1 MLHILNGDS
10 MLPAFGKAKISGER
24 CVIADVLHEGP
35 VLADPTDSAFIEAR
49 IRFAVEA
56 GWGSPDDATTYN
68 TAWSRCLTSALNHD
82 EVVLW
87 FEHDLYDQLLLLHH
101 IEWFARTQRPA
112 HLSLVCIGSFDGIP
126 DFRGLGQLSA
136 AQLRSLF
143 PGRTELDER
152 SIHVARSA
160 WAAFTSADPRTI
172 ETVLAGDTSAL
183 PFLDG
188 ALRRLLEEYPDTRSG
203 LSRTERQI
211 LRAVDGGHRT
221 PVEAFHAQA
230 AMEERVFL
238 GDLLFWGVLRK
249 LADAPQPLLECS
261 VRQLSAGRLPE
272 GAVQLTPFGRV
283 VFSGDAD
290 HVAANGID
298 RWIGGVHLQGT
309 KPQWRWDSSARS
321 IIADA

>member
-10 MLPAFGKAKISGER
+10 MLPAFGKSGIPGDR
-24 CVIADVLHEGP
+24 CVIADVLHDGP
-35 VLADPTDSAFIEAR
+35 VLADPTAGAFLEAR

-56 GWGSPDDATTYN
+56 GWGSPDDATTHHA
-68 TAWSRCLTSALNHD
+68 AWSRCLASAANHD

-101 IEWFARTQRPA
+101 IEWLARAQSRPRIT
-112 HLSLVCIGSFDGIP
+112 LVCIGAFEGIP
-126 DFRGLGQLSA
+126 DFRGLGQLTG
-136 AQLRSLF
+136 AQLQSLF
-143 PGRTELDER
+143 PGRIELDAH
-152 SIHVARSA
+152 SVQIARSA
-160 WAAFTSADPRTI
+160 WAAFTGADPRAV

-188 ALRRLLEEYPDTRSG
+188 ALRRLLEEYPDAHSG
-203 LSRTERQI
+203 LSRTERHL
-211 LRAVDGGHRT
+211 LRAVAAGHRT
-221 PVEAFHAQA
+221 PIEAFHAQA

-238 GDLLFWGVLRK
+238 GDLLFWGILRK

-261 VRQLSAGRLPE
+261 VSQLSAGRLPE
-272 GAVQLTPFGRV
+272 GSVELTTFGRI

-309 KPQWRWDSSARS
+309 KIQWRWDSSDRR